1 VITIAIIEDEEDL
14 LELLEFTLNQ
24 HGYDAVGF
32 LNTKKVKDFIIEE
45 NPDLLIVD
53 RNLPGTEG
61 SVFVKELKSEGYDI
75 PVIFLS
81 AKSGE
86 DDILEGF
93 ERGADDYITKPFNMK
108 ELLARI
114 KAVLK
119 RYNITVK
126 IISYKDF
133 HLDTENRTLSDN
145 NVNITLTPSELRL
158 LELFFK
164 NQKRTLSRGEIME
177 ELEISNEKSLNVAIN
192 RLNHKVGNIIESVRG
207 VGYKLK

>member
-1 VITIAIIEDEEDL
+1 MITIAIIEDEEDL
-14 LELLEFTLNQ
+14 LELLEFTLQQN
-24 HGYDAVGF
+24 GYDAVGF
-32 LNTKKVKDFIIEE
+32 TNTKKVKDFIVEE
-45 NPDLLIVD
+45 NPHLLIVD

-61 SVFVKELKSEGYDI
+61 SLFVKELKTEGYDI

-86 DDILEGF
+86 DEIVEGF

-119 RYNITVK
+119 RHSLSSHV
-126 IISYKDF
+126 ISYRDF
-133 HLDTENRTLSDN
+133 HLDTNAKTLSFN
-145 NVNITLTPSELRL
+145 GEEITLTPSEFKL

-164 NQKRTLSRGEIME
+164 NQKRTLARSEIMQT
-177 ELEISNEKSLNVAIN
+177 LDISNEKSVNVAIN
-192 RLNHKVGNIIESVRG
+192 RLNHKIGGVIESVRG

>member
-1 VITIAIIEDEEDL
+1 MITIAIIEDEEDL
-14 LELLEFTLNQ
+14 LELLEFTLQQN
-24 HGYDAVGF
+24 GYDAVGF
-32 LNTKKVKDFIIEE
+32 TNTTKVKDFIIEE

-53 RNLPGTEG
+53 RNLPGIEG
-61 SVFVKELKSEGYDI
+61 SKFVENLKKEGYEI
-75 PVIFLS
+75 PVIFLT
-81 AKSGE
+81 AKANE
-86 DDILEGF
+86 DDIVEGF

-119 RYNITVK
+119 RYNISSSL
-126 IISYKDF
+126 ISYKDY
-133 HLDTENRTLSDN
+133 HLDLNNRTLTHE
-145 NVNITLTPSELRL
+145 NIDIPLTPSEFRL

-164 NQKRTLSRGEIME
+164 NKKRTLTRDEIME
-177 ELEISNEKSLNVAIN
+177 HLDISNEKSVNVAIN